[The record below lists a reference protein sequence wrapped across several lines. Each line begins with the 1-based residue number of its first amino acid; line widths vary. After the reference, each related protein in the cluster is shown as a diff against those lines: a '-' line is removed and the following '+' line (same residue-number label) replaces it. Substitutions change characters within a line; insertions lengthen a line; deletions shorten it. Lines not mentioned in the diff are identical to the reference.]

1 MDKFTKFTNNFHKKM
16 GKFTKFTRTG
26 VNFMN
31 NSEIHKIHEQFSQQK
46 NGQVHKI
53 HEQFSQQKNG

>member
-1 MDKFTKFTNNFHKKM
+1 MNNFHNKKMDKFTKFTTA
-16 GKFTKFTRTG
+16 GL
-26 VNFMN
+26 NFMN

-53 HEQFSQQKNG
+53 HEKNSQKNG